1 MVDLFCLGV
10 GWGGDLPLVRY
21 YNCFEKLV
29 TIDTNASR

>member
-1 MVDLFCLGV
+1 V

-21 YNCFEKLV
+21 YKCFEKLV

>member
-10 GWGGDLPLVRY
+10 GGGGDLPLVRY
-21 YNCFEKLV
+21 YKCFEKLV